1 MSRET
6 QVYKTCVLCNVK
18 LECTEI
24 KFHVNIN
31 VELESREIEFY
42 VNINVELDFI
52 EIEFCTIILKS
63 DEDNFQPTLKRGD

>member
-42 VNINVELDFI
+42 VNINVEL
-52 EIEFCTIILKS
+52 
-63 DEDNFQPTLKRGD
+63 NFM